1 MKKMILVAPFLLA
14 GLCVSP
20 ALAQM
25 APGASALTGGGA
37 PKPRD
42 AAPSDIAPPALPGAD
57 VTGGIATAP
66 KVKKANSGDPTVD
79 LFAAINKSDY
89 AGAQDAIGRGADLT
103 AHDALGETPL
113 DLSIALNQNNITFLI
128 LATSEE
134 GGGNTSGPSV
144 SASSATAAKP
154 AVKPKPHTVQVKE
167 QTAPVAA
174 AKPMAPKAA
183 APVYG
188 NDSGQ
193 PNVSVGYLGFG
204 QK

>member
-1 MKKMILVAPFLLA
+1 MKKMILLAPLLAA

-20 ALAQM
+20 ALAQI
-25 APGASALTGGGA
+25 APGTSNLTGGGA
-37 PKPRD
+37 PTPRAE
-42 AAPSDIAPPALPGAD
+42 AAPDIAPPALPGAD

-79 LFAAINKSDY
+79 LFASINKGDF

-128 LATSEE
+128 LATLEE
-134 GGGNTSGPSV
+134 GGGSPSGPPVSV
-144 SASSATAAKP
+144 SSAAAAKP
-154 AVKPKPHTVQVKE
+154 VVKPKTHTVQVKE
-167 QTAPVAA
+167 QTTPVA
-174 AKPMAPKAA
+174 KPEASTP

-188 NDSGQ
+188 SDSGQ